1 MSYTL
6 EKLIFLGMLVQA
18 LTYLFVDLSLLY
30 STKAYLS
37 AFKQTNEQAVTQT
50 FLGKSGKL
58 KRKKQTWKPLCD
70 QHAISEDG
78 ATSSAK

>member
-6 EKLIFLGMLVQA
+6 EKLILLAMLVQA

-37 AFKQTNEQAVTQT
+37 AFKQT
-50 FLGKSGKL
+50 
-58 KRKKQTWKPLCD
+58 KKQT
-70 QHAISEDG
+70 
-78 ATSSAK
+78 SSNTNFLRQIRKIKKEKTNLETTL